1 MISKNDRSEQQQE
14 TLAVNSVF
22 QTQRRV
28 LIIDDHALV
37 RDGVRLRVES
47 DPRYLVCGEAAD
59 TAEALELVAAL
70 NPDMAIVDISL
81 KTGNGLD
88 LVKRMLSVRPQLLVV
103 VCSMHDDLIYAERA
117 LRAGARG
124 YVNKNRSSTDLMEAI
139 RTVFDGRLFACDE
152 VVQRMLIRSGGRK
165 SDSKDDD
172 SPVDRLTDRE
182 LEVLERIGRGH
193 AVGQIASELHLSPK
207 TVETYRDRVR
217 TKLNI
222 DSAHELQHFAF
233 RWVSEHNE

>member
-1 MISKNDRSEQQQE
+1 MSG
-14 TLAVNSVF
+14 VF
-22 QTQRRV
+22 QTQKRV
-28 LIIDDHALV
+28 LVVDDHALV
-37 RDGVRLRVES
+37 RDGVRMRIES
-47 DPRYLVCGEAAD
+47 DPKYIVCGEAAD
-59 TAEALELVAAL
+59 TAEALAMTGTLD
-70 NPDMAIVDISL
+70 PDLAIVDISL

-88 LVKRMLSVRPQLLVV
+88 LVKRMLSIRPELLVV

-117 LRAGARG
+117 LRAGACG

-139 RTVFDGRLFACDE
+139 RTVLDGRLFACDE
-152 VVQRMLIRSGGRK
+152 VVQRMLIRTGGRRAG
-165 SDSKDDD
+165 SSPES

-193 AVGQIASELHLSPK
+193 AVGQIATELHLSPK
-207 TVETYRDRVR
+207 TVETYRDRIR
-217 TKLNI
+217 SKLDI

>member
-1 MISKNDRSEQQQE
+1 LRKTHDKSGKTIVSG
-14 TLAVNSVF
+14 VF
-22 QTQRRV
+22 QTPKRV
-28 LIIDDHALV
+28 LIVDDHALV
-37 RDGVRLRVES
+37 RDGVRMRIES
-47 DPRYLVCGEAAD
+47 DPNYVVCGEAAD
-59 TAEALELVAAL
+59 TAEALEIAGSL
-70 NPDMAIVDISL
+70 NPDLAIVDISL

-88 LVKRMLSVRPQLLVV
+88 LVKRMLSVRPHLLVI

-124 YVNKNRSSTDLMEAI
+124 YVNKDRSSTDLMEAI
-139 RTVFDGRLFACDE
+139 RAVIDGRLFACEE
-152 VVQRMLIRSGGRK
+152 VIQRMLIRSGGRRAA
-165 SDSKDDD
+165 DSPDE

-182 LEVLERIGRGH
+182 LEILERIGRGH
-193 AVGQIASELHLSPK
+193 AVGQIANELHLSPK

-222 DSAHELQHFAF
+222 NSAHELQHFAF